1 MPTAEG
7 NIYTRLSGIQPFH
20 PFSAELLPEDWSI
33 EPGDVVKIKSDDGE
47 YNVPIYST
55 GINWTGASVVSLSTT
70 GNQERKPLPELKR
83 KEFEQSRAT
92 YGNSMA
98 IKKAEEE
105 IESHWKH
112 VTQVTDQGMSD
123 AFGVIGVKI
132 GADGKPVKDSSGH
145 YVWDD
150 SGAGGEIWGH
160 LNRTAWDTQIVHHIK
175 DENGK
180 IISLGEVYTDA
191 YGNVIIN
198 AINDQRTGTA
208 TINANRIALNA
219 SGTITLN
226 TRFGITD
233 SGSLLIYG
241 KTITDNDVFVGRN
254 LTISEGY
261 AINFSGSYD
270 DTDYSPKM
278 AIFGYNAVAR
288 QILAHEDLKVGLE
301 AVTNGGQIEIKFAN
315 NSSMNKNS
323 ASFSINAISDVA
335 EDENPPTGKIGFT
348 YTKLDGTT
356 GTVNFNIAATQYFLD
371 TLAKV
376 SFPTPPR
383 TSANFEVAAPGPV
396 DENNAVTTIRKY
408 FYLDFPSADSWTT
421 ASNDVTV
428 EMKHNENGSA
438 VSDGIVAQKS
448 LDISSTKY
456 YIDGVADAYANG
468 QTDGYNDGY
477 ADGLADGKNYVLN
490 NIKLYVSRDNYA
502 TQTELINGQS
512 VTLNQSEQCEIDL
525 EYDGNYI
532 RFGYVNDHDF

>member
-198 AINDQRTGTA
+198 AINDHRTGTG

-219 SGTITLN
+219 TGTITLN

-241 KTITDNDVFVGRN
+241 KTITDNDVSVGRN

-261 AINFSGSYD
+261 AINFSGPYD

-301 AVTNGGQIEIKFAN
+301 AVVNGGQIEIKFAN
-315 NSSMNKNS
+315 NSAGNHNS
-323 ASFSINAISDVA
+323 A
-335 EDENPPTGKIGFT
+335 
-348 YTKLDGTT
+348 
-356 GTVNFNIAATQYFLD
+356 NFNIAATQYFLD

-438 VSDGIVAQKS
+438 VSNGIVAQKS
-448 LDISSTKY
+448 LDVSATQY
-456 YIDGVADAYANG
+456 YINAVAAAEETGYSNALNAVELYGYKKDASGNWNEEAIANDTVYLDSG
-468 QTDGYNDGY
+468 EYSSVGIRYWNGSQYIY
-477 ADGLADGKNYVLN
+477 LQQ
-490 NIKLYVSRDNYA
+490 A
-502 TQTELINGQS
+502 TYEAT
-512 VTLNQSEQCEIDL
+512 
-525 EYDGNYI
+525 
-532 RFGYVNDHDF
+532 